1 MFQSRYDLKTTSRF
15 RQKICCVILAMPS
28 NIKKE
33 DISCEAADSYHLLDS
48 GLETIEEQI
57 ISALITI
64 SPQED
69 KTVQFEVKLIVRQL
83 VLFVVLDTNQK
94 RQPNIWT

>member
-1 MFQSRYDLKTTSRF
+1 
-15 RQKICCVILAMPS
+15 MPS

-33 DISCEAADSYHLLDS
+33 DISCEGADSYHLLDS

-83 VLFVVLDTNQK
+83 VLFVVLDTNQE
-94 RQPNIWT
+94 RQPNI

>member
-1 MFQSRYDLKTTSRF
+1 
-15 RQKICCVILAMPS
+15 MPS

-64 SPQED
+64 SPQ
-69 KTVQFEVKLIVRQL
+69 
-83 VLFVVLDTNQK
+83 
-94 RQPNIWT
+94 P